1 MKITDIQIGDWLQ
14 NTNGNIGKAQA
25 IYRYH
30 NLGDKEF
37 SYEIVMQYNPNG
49 TCYTELSLLKPIP
62 LTTEILE
69 KNEFKKA
76 KFNDNESSG
85 LCGKWWSK
93 DGRILVKMFELT
105 LMGIVFSVSGDNSRI
120 SNIRYAHELQ
130 HALRL
135 EGVDKEITI

>member
-49 TCYTELSLLKPIP
+49 TCYTDLSLLKPIP
-62 LTTEILE
+62 LTPEILE
-69 KNEFKKA
+69 KNGFKKFSLDEDEA
-76 KFNDNESSG
+76 VGF
-85 LCGKWWSK
+85 CGKWWSN
-93 DGRILVKMFELT
+93 DGDVMVKKFKFKYMGDMFY
-105 LMGIVFSVSGDNSRI
+105 ISSRNSKI
-120 SNIRYAHELQ
+120 SNIRSVHQLQ

-135 EGVDKEITI
+135 CGINKEITI